1 MKSISTSTKLV
12 FRLLNWSKFSGSNRL
27 FVLSFENNI
36 ERTAQKKNNFL
47 TAEIKDYNVMIDG
60 QNFLDRPVK
69 NNLKT
74 IYDLW

>member
-27 FVLSFENNI
+27 FVLSFENNT
-36 ERTAQKKNNFL
+36 ERTEQKKKNFL
-47 TAEIKDYNVMIDG
+47 IVEIKDYNVMIDG
-60 QNFLDRPVK
+60 QNFFDQPVK
-69 NNLKT
+69 NDLRA